1 MSGESI
7 WTVVIIG
14 EKNDFSLVI
23 SILMQNDQCNFFQ
36 SEHL

>member
-7 WTVVIIG
+7 WTVVIID
-14 EKNDFSLVI
+14 EKNDFNLVI
-23 SILMQNDQCNFFQ
+23 SILTQNDQCNFSQ